1 MDLGLAEKVAVV
13 LAGSAG
19 IGRGVSTVLAEEGCR
34 LAICARDEKR
44 LMETAQEICTS
55 TGSEVLALTADVRD
69 SGSLNRFFDTV
80 FDAYGR
86 VDILVNNTGGPPVG
100 RCISL
105 QDDDYEAAFQL
116 VLMSKIR
123 ACRRVVPS
131 MSANRWGRII
141 NIESTSVKSALENMV
156 LSNVFRSAATA
167 YAKTLSMEHAR
178 EGIRVHTLL
187 SGPFMTNRVSELGEA
202 AAQQKGISF
211 DEWRAEAEAGTA
223 LGRFGDPLEYG
234 ALVAFLAS
242 DRSGYMNGTSIAID
256 GGALKTIS

>member
-1 MDLGLAEKVAVV
+1 MDLGLVNRVAVV

-19 IGRGVSTVLAEEGCR
+19 IGRGIATILAEEGCR

-44 LMETAQEICTS
+44 LVETAREIRES
-55 TGSEVLALTADVRD
+55 TGAEVLALTADVRD
-69 SGSLNRFFDTV
+69 PKSLDGFFDTV

-86 VDILVNNTGGPPVG
+86 VDILVNNTGGPSVG
-100 RCISL
+100 KCLAL
-105 QDDDYEAAFQL
+105 QDEDYEAAFQL

-131 MSANRWGRII
+131 MSENRWGRII

-167 YAKTLSMEHAR
+167 FAKTLSMEHAR

-187 SGPFMTNRVSELGEA
+187 SGPFMTNRVNELGEA
-202 AAQQKGISF
+202 AARQRGISF
-211 DEWRAEAEAGTA
+211 EAWRAEAEAGTA

-242 DRSGYMNGTSIAID
+242 DRSTYMNGTCIAID
-256 GGALKTIS
+256 GGALKAIS